1 MSNIFVMS
9 YDEPAYDKSEIF
21 RYAGM
26 KEKSSETENL
36 IDSALLE
43 LEGKISYKV
52 CFGEF
57 SVEFFEDFI
66 DLGFAKT
73 QSEKLKIN
81 LSGCYKTVVFAATLG
96 IELDRMIARYSYSS
110 PARAHILQ
118 AIGAERIEALCNSF
132 CGELASEKALLGE
145 RICPR
150 FSPGYGDLP
159 LDMQKDI
166 FRALDCPRR
175 IGLSL
180 CDSMMMSPSKSVTA
194 IVGVS
199 KSAL

>member
-1 MSNIFVMS
+1 MSDIFVRS
-9 YDEPAYDKSEIF
+9 YDEPAYDKGEIF
-21 RYAGM
+21 RYAGI
-26 KEKSSETENL
+26 KENSVELEAL
-36 IDSALLE
+36 IDSSVSE
-43 LEGKISYKV
+43 LEGKLSYKV

-57 SVEFFEDFI
+57 SLEFFEDFI
-66 DLGFAKT
+66 DLGFSKT
-73 QSEKLKIN
+73 ESEKLKIN
-81 LSGCYKTVVFAATLG
+81 LSGCYKAVVFAATLG

-110 PARAHILQ
+110 PARALILQ

-132 CGELASEKALLGE
+132 CSDLASEKALLGE
-145 RICPR
+145 RIRPR

-159 LDMQKDI
+159 LDIQKDI

-180 CDSMMMSPSKSVTA
+180 CESMMMSPSKSVTA

-199 KSAL
+199 K